1 MKLEKREISL
11 NEYDSLK
18 DAFYSLKTTLS
29 EYVCAL
35 SHATRKETRT
45 ELLRLMSETGEDLF
59 FVRDLMRYSSSEK
72 EEEE

>member
-1 MKLEKREISL
+1 
-11 NEYDSLK
+11 
-18 DAFYSLKTTLS
+18 
-29 EYVCAL
+29 L